1 MNPKMAADN
10 GVLERE
16 SASLT
21 KNRRSGRVRLG
32 VYGTGMDSAGS
43 RGASTIRGGR
53 LSGKNYTDATQTGNS
68 IWTQVSSRIF
78 ALAGETEEETKKI
91 GAAERTEESLLTVG
105 TGTEESETVGAG
117 EENPEAD
124 GAETEKTDSGRRSE
138 AAKIYEAVK
147 AGKGNPISSMRV
159 APKVP
164 YGYLAKD
171 GVITYNGVTFVCD
184 ERTNSIC
191 LGNVDDKNQVITVK
205 LSGGGHLKVNRD
217 NIGDLSKAVGMFSP
231 EDLNLIMRAIAQ
243 DAKIQ
248 SVKKEIDDM
257 ENSIGSAENAI
268 SREPVPQDAA
278 SEDPTAENAT
288 ADEAYFKEKQ

>member
-1 MNPKMAADN
+1 M
-10 GVLERE
+10 
-16 SASLT
+16 
-21 KNRRSGRVRLG
+21 RLG

-53 LSGKNYTDATQTGNS
+53 LSGKNYTDATQTENS
-68 IWTQVSSRIF
+68 IWSQVSSRIL
-78 ALAGETEEETKKI
+78 ALAGEAEEETKKS
-91 GAAERTEESLLTVG
+91 GAAERTAEPPLTEG
-105 TGTEESETVGAG
+105 TRTENFETAEAG
-117 EENPEAD
+117 EESSDAAGMEA
-124 GAETEKTDSGRRSE
+124 ERTDSERRSE

-147 AGKGNPISSMRV
+147 AGKENPISSMRV

-164 YGYLAKD
+164 YGHLAKD

-191 LGNVDDKNQVITVK
+191 LGNVDDKSQVITVT
-205 LSGGGHLKVNRD
+205 LSGGGHLKVNRN

-243 DAKIQ
+243 DTKIQ
-248 SVKKEIDDM
+248 SVKKEINDM

-268 SREPVPQDAA
+268 SGEPVSDDTA
-278 SEDPTAENAT
+278 SEESASENVIT
-288 ADEAYFKEKQ
+288 DEAYYKEKRHF